1 MTERKRNLES
11 SGSASITNVKQ
22 ATPTRSMAT
31 LGRRGF
37 LQAGVAAGSTAAM
50 VSSVT
55 AQESPY
61 DGWFDDTDTYN
72 GTVDGTGQ
80 ETVTVSVGAGDSGL
94 AFEPAAIAIDPGTT
108 VIWEWTGEGGGHNV
122 AAEDGSFESQTV
134 SEAGHTFEHTFGE
147 DTNGDI
153 FKYVCV
159 PHQTLGMVGAI
170 AVGDAVTP
178 TADAGSESS
187 GGTENGGGT
196 STDVD
201 TAAGESSS
209 NGLSSDGQLAL
220 LGGVLGTALLSP
232 VFLGIALKMIYDDDR
247 QPEHQIASR

>member
-1 MTERKRNLES
+1 MTEPQGSLES
-11 SGSASITNVKQ
+11 LGSASITNAEQ
-22 ATPTRSMAT
+22 ATPTRSTAT

-50 VSSVT
+50 IPSVT

-61 DGWFDDTDTYN
+61 GGWFDDTDTYN
-72 GTVDGTGQ
+72 GTVDGTGR

-159 PHQTLGMVGAI
+159 PHQALGMVGAI

-178 TADAGSESS
+178 TADAGSGSS
-187 GGTENGGGT
+187 RGTESGSGT
-196 STDVD
+196 RTESD
-201 TAAGESSS
+201 TTTGESSS

-232 VFLGIALKMIYDDDR
+232 VFLGIALKLIYDDDR
-247 QPEHQIASR
+247 QPEHPIASR